1 MLSIIDIIQWLRRAI
16 TICLKERKSWKS
28 EGWNLGIVCLHY
40 CSLLFLHNSYAVFL
54 CVCKKLIFGYVWVLI
69 TGETKSVGSLLNS
82 HRETKQNN
90 VNNYKLINFVPGMST
105 DVLHFRTNLL
115 LSIWNGYRIN
125 EIYSLSYDFPCLSHL
140 WWTRLCYLWL

>member
-1 MLSIIDIIQWLRRAI
+1 M
-16 TICLKERKSWKS
+16 
-28 EGWNLGIVCLHY
+28 
-40 CSLLFLHNSYAVFL
+40 
-54 CVCKKLIFGYVWVLI
+54 LI

-115 LSIWNGYRIN
+115 LSI
-125 EIYSLSYDFPCLSHL
+125 
-140 WWTRLCYLWL
+140 